1 MLLVDVFILYR
12 ESNHKY
18 VHSYQ
23 NSIRDPLTRLYN
35 RSFFYDTL
43 NQQLAKVNAQ
53 HPLSVLISDL
63 DHFKRINDS
72 YGHVAGDKV
81 IQFAASV
88 LESHS
93 RVDDAAARIGGE
105 EFALLLVNTGEKKR
119 KLSPSVSAWRSV
131 PGEPFTGAND
141 YQHGGVYHLRQ

>member
-1 MLLVDVFILYR
+1 VLLVDVFILYR

-18 VHSYQ
+18 VNSYQ

-53 HPLSVLISDL
+53 HPLSVIISDL
-63 DHFKRINDS
+63 DHFKRINDN

-93 RVDDAAARIGGE
+93 RR
-105 EFALLLVNTGEKKR
+105 
-119 KLSPSVSAWRSV
+119 
-131 PGEPFTGAND
+131 
-141 YQHGGVYHLRQ
+141 

>member
-1 MLLVDVFILYR
+1 MSIR
-12 ESNHKY
+12 IR
-18 VHSYQ
+18 

-81 IQFAASV
+81 IQFRRLGA
-88 LESHS
+88 
-93 RVDDAAARIGGE
+93 GKP
-105 EFALLLVNTGEKKR
+105 FAGR
-119 KLSPSVSAWRSV
+119 
-131 PGEPFTGAND
+131 
-141 YQHGGVYHLRQ
+141 

>member
-1 MLLVDVFILYR
+1 M
-12 ESNHKY
+12 
-18 VHSYQ
+18 
-23 NSIRDPLTRLYN
+23 
-35 RSFFYDTL
+35 
-43 NQQLAKVNAQ
+43 NAQ

-105 EFALLLVNTGEKKR
+105 EFALLLVNTGEKEAQAIAER
-119 KLSPSVSAWRSV
+119 IRLAVSA
-131 PGEPFTGAND
+131 GESHLPERMTISM
-141 YQHGGVYHLRQ
+141 GVYTTYDNSVTAEECVQRADEAMYEAKNNGRNQVIVWHQQGG

>member
-1 MLLVDVFILYR
+1 
-12 ESNHKY
+12 KY

-105 EFALLLVNTGEKKR
+105 EFALLLVNTGEKEAQAIAER
-119 KLSPSVSAWRSV
+119 
-131 PGEPFTGAND
+131 
-141 YQHGGVYHLRQ
+141 